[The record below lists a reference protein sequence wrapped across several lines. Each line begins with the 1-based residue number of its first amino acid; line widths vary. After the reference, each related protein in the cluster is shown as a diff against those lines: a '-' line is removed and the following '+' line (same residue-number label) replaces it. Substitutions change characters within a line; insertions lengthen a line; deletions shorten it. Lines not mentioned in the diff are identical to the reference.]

1 LQRGWR
7 FIDTGVN
14 NAFLNM
20 AIDEAILDVHIQGG
34 VLPTVRVYQWDP
46 PALSLGYNQS
56 IEHDVDLAKCQEAGV
71 EVVRRITGG
80 GAVLHARELTYS
92 IVSAVNDGIP
102 SSIAGSY
109 RFLSQGLIACYKI
122 LGLDVELKP
131 GRNKTRSAACFSVA
145 TLADLTYQGRKLAGS
160 AQARRRNTLLQHG
173 SIPIESH
180 ADLLFS
186 LLRFSSEMSRQKARS
201 LYNKRMLTLGE
212 AIGKDIDVQD
222 LAESLREGFA
232 HALDIR
238 FYEDSLTEEEIRRS
252 QELASVKYNTHQ
264 WNHRS

>member
-34 VLPTVRVYQWDP
+34 VPPTLRVYQWDP

-56 IEHDVDLAKCQEAGV
+56 IEHDVDLTKCQEAGV

-80 GAVLHARELTYS
+80 GAVLHAQELTYS

-102 SSIAGSY
+102 ESIAGSY
-109 RFLSQGLIACYKI
+109 RFLSRGLIACYKI

-131 GRNKTRSAACFSVA
+131 GRNKTRSTACFSIA

-160 AQARRRNTLLQHG
+160 AQARRRNALLQHG
-173 SIPIESH
+173 SLPIHSH
-180 ADLLFS
+180 ADVLFS
-186 LLRFSSEMSRQKARS
+186 LLRFSSETSRQKARS
-201 LYNKRMLTLGE
+201 LFNKRMLTLGE
-212 AIGKDIDVQD
+212 AVGKDIDVQE
-222 LAESLREGFA
+222 LKESLRKGFA
-232 HALDIR
+232 QTLGKR

-252 QELASVKYNTHQ
+252 QKLASVKYGTHQ
-264 WNHRS
+264 WNHRR